1 MCTFPAEIACLI
13 GKSGKYDA
21 LSEVNGKANVTT
33 LRLEYQ
39 KMTNR
44 NVVAKAC
51 IYTVQ
56 KTDSKYIP

>member
-1 MCTFPAEIACLI
+1 MCTFPAEIACLF
-13 GKSGKYDA
+13 GKFGKYDA

-56 KTDSKYIP
+56 

>member
-39 KMTNR
+39 KND
-44 NVVAKAC
+44 K
-51 IYTVQ
+51 
-56 KTDSKYIP
+56 